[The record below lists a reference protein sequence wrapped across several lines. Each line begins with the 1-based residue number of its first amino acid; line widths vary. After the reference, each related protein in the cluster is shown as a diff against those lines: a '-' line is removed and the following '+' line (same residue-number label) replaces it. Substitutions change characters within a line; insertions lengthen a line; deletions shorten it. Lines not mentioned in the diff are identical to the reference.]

1 MKFALRILTALLLI
15 PAILHGGNAL
25 AACSNPSG
33 VEGQIIHNDTSNV
46 PQYCDDTNWIAMTGA
61 DPSLS
66 DGDYIPN
73 AVNFDGSTYLLRGD
87 DLTGVSDSKTIT
99 GSFWLKID
107 STANRAILQTLN
119 NNFILRTISGIVT
132 LTIDNPAGTR
142 VVGVYL
148 ATDLV
153 PDEWNHIMF
162 SIDTSD
168 TASMRRYVNGVE
180 FTGSIF
186 APNPFIDDV
195 FDLTSGEYA
204 VGSNPTAIS
213 VLEGDIADFW
223 IDFDTFIDL
232 SVQANREKFLNTSGN
247 PVFLGNNGNIPTGSA
262 PDIFL
267 SGDTDNWH
275 TNKASG
281 GGFTENGALTTSLTN
296 PYTQI
301 TKIVPDGLVGHWR
314 LDETSG
320 TTIFDSSGNGYD
332 GTITNFTL
340 PATTSNGIIDQGIA
354 FSGSD
359 TRIESTT
366 GFPTGANQPF
376 SISMWVNPDQDTVDG
391 TFFFTD
397 GASNE
402 MVMRTDGD
410 SGALRFSLPNNTAF
424 AGALNLSENFGKW
437 TLITATSDGATM
449 NLYKNSVL
457 IDTEALSA
465 YTLTATSFGVG
476 DRHGGSSNEAKDG
489 IYDDVRIYNRAI
501 TADEIA
507 EIYAARDGI
516 RYNKSHRT
524 PEFFDGNQFVSLR
537 PDFTEPGKDHF
548 LKDITNETL
557 LCPDVGDTCSDGSIY
572 AGLSLDGS
580 EIMYATAAD
589 APSSMTFQT
598 GGALAVQVLPIN
610 CVSIFYTGTTGPCAT
625 GELNTQRFAA
635 VSGTGAP
642 APYLPIDYCESL
654 DVHGHTDWYLPSQ
667 SELGTLNGAKN
678 TGDFNGTFN
687 ETGVMYWTSSERDNA
702 RSRGIDFSASSGV
715 ISASKNALGEVR
727 CVRKGISQVTT
738 TAGLAGHWKLDET
751 TGTTAFDSSVNGN
764 DGSILNSYTLS
775 SPGAVGQSISLINE
789 GTIQVATTT
798 GITNLEQASFSIWFK
813 VDIDENTSQ
822 HLFDKNGDYNL
833 QVNTA
838 QNNFS
843 FTWNLWTTN
852 GEWETASDSI
862 PTYDQWHNVII
873 TYDADDASNAP
884 NFYLNG
890 ALLSSSTS
898 TTPVAPRVE
907 NSSTT
912 RLNIGNQNNSGSPIN
927 GKIDDFRIYDRV
939 LSITEI
945 AELYTMGSP
954 IGTSTALP
962 QGCPN
967 IGDVCD
973 DGTIYAGL
981 SPDGSVE
988 MFYGAEDHGKMPW
1001 NNGNT
1006 SGTVAVGV
1014 SDDDTGEANTNTL
1027 VITDSDSATA
1037 GFQPH
1042 QAAQFCY
1049 DLVLGGADDWY
1060 LPAQNEL
1067 NLALSAIT
1075 NITNSHGGYWMA
1087 EDNGNASNSRRLGVT
1102 SFDPFST
1109 SSGFA
1114 PKNLSNFYQ
1123 LRCVRKGPAP
1133 RCANPYGLE
1142 GQIIYNNTH
1151 NVAQYCDGA
1160 RWISLGK
1167 DG

>member
-107 STANRAILQTLN
+107 STANRPILQTLN

-132 LTIDNPAGTR
+132 LTINNPAGTR

-153 PDEWNHIMF
+153 TDEWNHIMF

-320 TTIFDSSGNGYD
+320 TIAADSSGNG
-332 GTITNFTL
+332 N
-340 PATTSNGIIDQGIA
+340 
-354 FSGSD
+354 
-359 TRIESTT
+359 
-366 GFPTGANQPF
+366 
-376 SISMWVNPDQDTVDG
+376 
-391 TFFFTD
+391 
-397 GASNE
+397 
-402 MVMRTDGD
+402 
-410 SGALRFSLPNNTAF
+410 
-424 AGALNLSENFGKW
+424 
-437 TLITATSDGATM
+437 
-449 NLYKNSVL
+449 
-457 IDTEALSA
+457 
-465 YTLTATSFGVG
+465 
-476 DRHGGSSNEAKDG
+476 DG
-489 IYDDVRIYNRAI
+489 IYAANATTQTIDGPVKSAILLPGDSAAITIPSSPSLDGLTALTVCFWQKNGPSGSSSTAGWIRKTGSFEIRGQRAGLGGRHNTPGFRNGDFTGFTFSHTDWHHRCMVRDNNQNDFFINGQLSNGTGASVGTTVTTSDTGNDITIGNNTYNTNFDDIRIYNRAL
-501 TADEIA
+501 TAAEIA

-516 RYNKSHRT
+516 RYNESHRT
-524 PEFFDGNQFVSLR
+524 PEYFDGNKFVSLR
-537 PDFTEPGKDHF
+537 PNFPEPGNDNIAY
-548 LKDITNETL
+548 DITNVTL
-557 LCPDVGDTCSDGSIY
+557 GCPNVGDTCSDGSIY
-572 AGLSLDGS
+572 AGLSLDGN
-580 EIMYATAAD
+580 EIMFATAVD
-589 APSSMTFQT
+589 APSSLAFET
-598 GGALAVQVLPIN
+598 GGAPSEDVLPGD
-610 CVSIFYTGTTGPCAT
+610 CVSLSFTNAAGTCAT
-625 GELNTQRFAA
+625 GELNTQTFAA
-635 VSGTGAP
+635 LSSGGAP
-642 APYLPIDYCESL
+642 APYLAIDYCNNL
-654 DVHGHTDWYLPSQ
+654 DVHGHDSWYLPSQ
-667 SELGTLNGAKN
+667 SELGTLNTAKN
-678 TGDFNGTFN
+678 TGSFNGTFN
-687 ETGVMYWTSSERDNA
+687 ETGVWYWSSSERDAA
-702 RSRGIDFSASSGV
+702 RSRAIDFSGSGIV
-715 ISASKNALGEVR
+715 SASKTATGEVR
-727 CVRKGISQVTT
+727 CVRKGIVPFTS
-738 TAGLAGHWKLDET
+738 TAGLVGHWKLDET
-751 TGTTAFDSSVNGN
+751 SGTTAEN
-764 DGSILNSYTLS
+764 SISTTDLPAINATIDELTTS
-775 SPGAVGQSISLINE
+775 GAVGPAMHFNGVDERLYLDNGSAIPEGDIFTNGGSVSLWMKPNEQDSSLVINSISW
-789 GTIQVATTT
+789 TIRLRTGSSSESGLWFTKTFTGATGNWRSSTTT
-798 GITNLEQASFSIWFK
+798 PA
-813 VDIDENTSQ
+813 
-822 HLFDKNGDYNL
+822 
-833 QVNTA
+833 
-838 QNNFS
+838 
-843 FTWNLWTTN
+843 
-852 GEWETASDSI
+852 
-862 PTYDQWHNVII
+862 I
-873 TYDADDASNAP
+873 TYNQWSHIIINYD
-884 NFYLNG
+884 
-890 ALLSSSTS
+890 SSSTAND
-898 TTPVAPRVE
+898 PE
-907 NSSTT
+907 
-912 RLNIGNQNNSGSPIN
+912 IYIN
-927 GKIDDFRIYDRV
+927 GTLAAALPEIVSPVGTTSGEGDGRIAIGGAITGLNSFFQGSIDDIRLYDRV
-939 LSITEI
+939 LTTSEITQ
-945 AELYTMGSP
+945 LYAMGAP
-954 IGTSTALP
+954 VGTSTALP

-973 DGTIYAGL
+973 DGTVYVGTHDNGEL
-981 SPDGSVE
+981 VFTTTDYTENSL
-988 MFYGAEDHGKMPW
+988 PW

-1006 SGTVAVGV
+1006 SGFVAIPTTNINNGK
-1014 SDDDTGEANTNTL
+1014 DNTDLIIT
-1027 VITDSDSATA
+1027 TDSDSVTA

-1042 QAAQFCY
+1042 QGAQHCY
-1049 DLVLGGADDWY
+1049 DLNKNGADDWF
-1060 LPAQNEL
+1060 LPDFQ
-1067 NLALSAIT
+1067 LASSMC
-1075 NITNSHGGYWMA
+1075 NNSSIIP
-1087 EDNGNASNSRRLGVT
+1087 NAN
-1102 SFDPFST
+1102 
-1109 SSGFA
+1109 SGFMA
-1114 PKNLSNFYQ
+1114 SSDTGSPDSSYDGVFPTCGSGNFAKQ
-1123 LRCVRKGPAP
+1123 LFNSIRCVRQGPAP